1 MVAEI
6 KPCPFC
12 NKIKISFSGFGGCLL
27 LKCICGVSLWAD
39 SKSDSEQDLINK
51 WNRRVNTAE
60 GGVGSETKFN
70 IQKQFL
76 KELK

>member
-1 MVAEI
+1 M
-6 KPCPFC
+6 
-12 NKIKISFSGFGGCLL
+12 